1 MLPEGVLMTRT
12 VIMLLSIV
20 MLTATTPSLADEV
33 GRHKLV
39 EQTDCRVIEEAARAN
54 LIPADLL
61 THLLW
66 TESHF
71 QADAVS
77 PKGALGVAQFMPETA
92 DERGLSDPFD
102 PDEAIPQA
110 ARLLADLKRQF
121 DNIGLA
127 TAAYNAG
134 SKRVNGWLA
143 NGAALPRE
151 TRNFVLAVTGHSP
164 EEWVTMGRF
173 LPAETRSCLAL
184 SAYLGTHSFHYREER
199 GRSPRSGGEGFGLLP
214 GTKLSGRLLPFA
226 QQSGRLLPVAAQS
239 GRLRQQTGHDGRLS
253 F

>member
-1 MLPEGVLMTRT
+1 MTRT
-12 VIMLLSIV
+12 GTMLLSIV
-20 MLTATTPSLADEV
+20 MLTATTPSLAGEM
-33 GRHKLV
+33 GRRKPV

-54 LIPADLL
+54 LIPAGLL

-71 QADAVS
+71 QTDAVS
-77 PKGALGVAQFMPETA
+77 PKGALGVAQFMPQTA
-92 DERGLSDPFD
+92 DERGLSNPFD

-143 NGAALPRE
+143 NTEALPRE
-151 TRNFVLAVTGHSP
+151 TRNFVISVTGHSP
-164 EEWVTMGRF
+164 EEWLTMGGF
-173 LPAETRSCLAL
+173 LPAETGSCLAL
-184 SAYLGTHSFHYREER
+184 SAFLGTHSFHYREER
-199 GRSPRSGGEGFGLLP
+199 GRSPRSGDEGFGLLP
-214 GTKLSGRLLPFA
+214 ATK
-226 QQSGRLLPVAAQS
+226 QSGRLLPVAQQSGRVLPAAAQS
-239 GRLRQQTGHDGRLS
+239 GRLRGHEGRLS

>member
-1 MLPEGVLMTRT
+1 MTHT
-12 VIMLLSIV
+12 GIMLLSIV
-20 MLTATTPSLADEV
+20 IVMATTPSLADEM
-33 GRHKLV
+33 GRRKPV
-39 EQTDCRVIEEAARAN
+39 EQTDCRVIEEAAQAN
-54 LIPADLL
+54 LIPAGLL

-66 TESHF
+66 TESRF

-143 NGAALPRE
+143 NGEALPRE

-164 EEWVTMGRF
+164 EEWVTMGGV

-184 SAYLGTHSFHYREER
+184 SAFLGTHSFSYREER
-199 GRSPRSGGEGFGLLP
+199 GRSPRSGHEGFGLLAA
-214 GTKLSGRLLPFA
+214 TKQSGRLLPFA
-226 QQSGRLLPVAAQS
+226 QQSGRLLPAAAQS
-239 GRLRQQTGHDGRLS
+239 GRPREQTGHAGKLS
-253 F
+253 L